1 MCPSFGNLKTLS
13 LGEWCMAAD
22 FDALIF
28 LLQHSPNIQKLF
40 LQLKIVCV
48 ITYLGLML
56 TWLFF
61 SFEYLNTCLTTTFLI
76 RKRTSIPERYQKQ
89 VSNYRE
95 DHLLAKIFEWWRS
108 HAQRMMGESIS
119 WQICLWQMVCQS
131 RKFMSA
137 TAGMLV
143 SHTFSSDSI
152 LYLFSLSVL
161 LLACVFLCYLLT
173 DVHCILSCSAFPE
186 KPHAFMCIYNLLNIL
201 SPFC

>member
-1 MCPSFGNLKTLS
+1 
-13 LGEWCMAAD
+13 
-22 FDALIF
+22 
-28 LLQHSPNIQKLF
+28 
-40 LQLKIVCV
+40 
-48 ITYLGLML
+48 ML
-56 TWLFF
+56 NNNFF
-61 SFEYLNTCLTTTFLI
+61 IC
-76 RKRTSIPERYQKQ
+76 KRTSMPERHQKQ
-89 VSNYRE
+89 VSNYKE

-119 WQICLWQMVCQS
+119 WQICLWQMVYQS

-137 TAGMLV
+137 TTGVLV

-186 KPHAFMCIYNLLNIL
+186 KPHAFMCIYNLLNVL